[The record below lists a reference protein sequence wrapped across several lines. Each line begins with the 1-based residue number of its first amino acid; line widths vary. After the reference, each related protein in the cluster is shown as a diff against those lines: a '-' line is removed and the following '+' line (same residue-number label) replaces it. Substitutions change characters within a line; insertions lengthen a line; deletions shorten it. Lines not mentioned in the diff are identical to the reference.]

1 MRLMN
6 MKTATFK
13 TQLFLALAVAVPALL
28 APAAF
33 AAVPGITDTGTAG
46 TFNLTAQDAYL
57 NQPDGNAIYSWGYGC
72 ASGSTPTFDPDKK
85 LFPNFPPTCST
96 MQVPGPTMI
105 VTEGSTVTIKLTNNL
120 PTAAG
125 NTSILFPGLNVTTSC
140 AAATPVGQQ
149 GLLTCEAAPGASVT
163 YTLTA
168 SNPGTHAYYSG
179 TQGDLQIEMGLYG
192 AIIVLPAA
200 VPTSCDST
208 VTNLYGKQDYGSK
221 TGILGFP
228 EQDFRLAHAAYDHP
242 RSCYDREYLF
252 QWAEMDTRI
261 HRQAEAEV
269 RAKAGCPAGTMGCS
283 LDVQTEPYHPAYFL
297 INGRSM
303 PDLMDPNYASEY
315 PHQPY
320 NGNPHMHPGELTLIR
335 TIGQG
340 RWQHPFHEHANHVR
354 ILARDGN
361 LILSPTA
368 PGAGGTRGL
377 AGTLMFN
384 TDTTPGEAFDGIFY
398 FTGRGLNWDPYG
410 HHPAGTGTGTSQ
422 LPITRITE
430 SGDTVTVTFAGNE
443 IPATGTPVV
452 ISGVNPSGYDGTFTI
467 ASSSAGASS
476 NTITFTDTN
485 PDSLTFT
492 GISESGNTV
501 TVTTSAT
508 LPALLVGTQVKIAG
522 VVPAGYN
529 GTFSVASVAAN
540 GRSFTY
546 TNTSSGLTAGTHGA
560 GTSATFSV
568 TFSLATA
575 TSGAVTMSL
584 GADSAPNDPLASL
597 PCYPDSNGY
606 YTTSSNPPAPTWAL
620 NYYEW
625 CQDHNKP
632 VQVAP
637 FGDVASGGPATLPD
651 PNVLTNGQWYNGS
664 PYLGPDAALRGSM
677 PACDVN
683 TNSNCTNLMPSNT
696 QANPSNERGW
706 AFMWH
711 SHNER
716 EITTNNVF
724 PGGMLMMMLVDSREF
739 PIDESQ

>member
-1 MRLMN
+1 MRPMN
-6 MKTATFK
+6 MKNATCMTK
-13 TQLFLALAVAVPALL
+13 LFLALVVATSLSL
-28 APAAF
+28 ARPAF
-33 AAVPGITDTGTAG
+33 AAAPGITGTGTTAG

-57 NQPDGNAIYSWGYGC
+57 NQPDGNAVYSWGYGC
-72 ASGSTPTFDPDKK
+72 VSNPPKTAFVPAAAFA
-85 LFPNFPPTCST
+85 FAPTCNT
-96 MQVPGPTMI
+96 MQVPGPTM
-105 VTEGSTVTIKLTNNL
+105 VVNEGQTITINLTNNL

-125 NTSILFPGLNVTTSC
+125 NTSILLPGFNVSTSC
-140 AAATPVGQQ
+140 SAATPAGQQ
-149 GLLTCEAAPGASVT
+149 GLLTCEATPGATVS
-163 YTLTA
+163 YTFTA
-168 SNPGTHAYYSG
+168 STPGTHAYYSG

-192 AIIVLPAA
+192 AIIVLPSAPPA
-200 VPTSCDST
+200 NCSNSAST
-208 VTNLYGKQDYGSK
+208 TNLYGKSDYG
-221 TGILGFP
+221 TTNHVDGFP
-228 EQDFRLAHAAYDHP
+228 EQDFRLSTAAYDHP
-242 RSCYDREYLF
+242 KSCYDREYLF

-261 HRQAEAEV
+261 HQQAQAQV
-269 RAKAGCPAGTMGCS
+269 QAKLGCAAGTVGCS

-361 LILSPTA
+361 LLLSPTVPA
-368 PGAGGTRGL
+368 AGASRGL

-410 HHPAGTGTGTSQ
+410 HHPASE
-422 LPITRITE
+422 PF
-430 SGDTVTVTFAGNE
+430 S
-443 IPATGTPVV
+443 
-452 ISGVNPSGYDGTFTI
+452 I
-467 ASSSAGASS
+467 AS
-476 NTITFTDTN
+476 
-485 PDSLTFT
+485 
-492 GISESGNTV
+492 ISETGNTV
-501 TVTTSAT
+501 TVTVNGT
-508 LPALLVGTQVKIAG
+508 LPADIANTTVAVAG
-522 VVPAGYN
+522 VTGTGYN
-529 GTFSVASVAAN
+529 GSFSVNAVVS
-540 GRSFTY
+540 GSPTSTLTY
-546 TNTSSGLTAGTHGA
+546 TDNTLHLPSHTTGGTVTVTLGD
-560 GTSATFSV
+560 TSESPTN
-568 TFSLATA
+568 
-575 TSGAVTMSL
+575 
-584 GADSAPNDPLASL
+584 PDPLAHL
-597 PCYPDSNGY
+597 ACTADANGY
-606 YTTSSNPPAPTWAL
+606 NTGNPAAL

-632 VQVAP
+632 VQVNP

-651 PNVLTNGQWYNGS
+651 PNVLTNGQWYGGS
-664 PYLGPDAALRGSM
+664 PYLGPDASLRGSM
-677 PACDVN
+677 TACAPN
-683 TNSNCTNLMPSNT
+683 TGTNGTGTTAAPYAGCTTLLPSNT

-739 PIDESQ
+739 AIDESQ